1 MRVTVSRSVL
11 DGAVRAPPS
20 KSVTHRALVCSA
32 LAYGESTVLNPLES
46 DDTRATVEALRALRV
61 EVEESP
67 GLLRVRGGPLEVA
80 LDVINCGESGTTM
93 RFMTA
98 VCTLAQ
104 GRCTLTGGRSLLR
117 RPVGPL
123 VKALNMLGASVTC
136 RAGLPP
142 VFVDGRGRL
151 PGGSARM
158 PGDVSSQFVSAIL
171 LSAPRAEEGVDL
183 KLTTPL
189 VSRPY
194 VELTMHVQRLFGVRV
209 EASGGFSRF
218 LVEPQEY
225 RPTTVRV
232 EGDWSSASV
241 MLSAGA
247 LAGRVIVEGLNPE
260 SPQPD
265 RRVVEILR
273 EMGASVRV
281 SGERVVVE
289 SGDLRAVDV
298 DLSDCPDL
306 FPVLAALCSYAE
318 GVSVLR
324 GVSRL
329 RFKESDRV
337 RAMERALRAMGVDV
351 SVFGDTMRIR
361 GGRPR
366 GAVLDPMG
374 DHRVAMALAVASLK
388 ADGVSTILDAECVSK
403 SYPNFWR
410 DLKNLGARLEFHVG
424 G

>member
-1 MRVTVSRSVL
+1 
-11 DGAVRAPPS
+11 
-20 KSVTHRALVCSA
+20 
-32 LAYGESTVLNPLES
+32 
-46 DDTRATVEALRALRV
+46 
-61 EVEESP
+61 
-67 GLLRVRGGPLEVA
+67 
-80 LDVINCGESGTTM
+80 M

-98 VCTLAQ
+98 VCTLAR
-104 GRCTLTGGRSLLR
+104 GRCTLTGAPSLLR
-117 RPVGPL
+117 RPIGPL

-142 VFVDGRGRL
+142 VFVDGRGSL
-151 PGGSARM
+151 PGGSAQM

-171 LSAPRAEEGVDL
+171 LSSPRAEDAVDL
-183 KLTTPL
+183 TLTTPL

-194 VELTMHVQRLFGVRV
+194 VELTIHVQRRFGVHV
-209 EASGGFSRF
+209 EASEDFNAF
-218 LVEPQEY
+218 TVYPQEY
-225 RPTTVRV
+225 KPTAVSV

-247 LAGRVIVEGLNPE
+247 LAGRVVVEGLDLR

-265 RRVVEILR
+265 RRIIEILR
-273 EMGASVRV
+273 EMGASVSV
-281 SGERVVVE
+281 SGNRVEVE
-289 SGDLRAVDV
+289 AGELRAVDV

-306 FPVLAALCSYAE
+306 FPVLSALCSYAE

-337 RAMERALRAMGVDV
+337 RAMERALRSMGVDV
-351 SVFGDTMRIR
+351 HVFGDIMRIR

-374 DHRVAMALAVASLK
+374 DHRIAMALAVASLR
-388 ADGVSTILDAECVSK
+388 AEGRSTILDAECVSK